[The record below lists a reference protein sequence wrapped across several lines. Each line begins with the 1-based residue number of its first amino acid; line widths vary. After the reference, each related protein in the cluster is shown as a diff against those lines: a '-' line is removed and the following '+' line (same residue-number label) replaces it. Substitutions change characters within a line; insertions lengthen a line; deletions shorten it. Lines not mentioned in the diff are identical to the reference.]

1 MPFDAV
7 FLDAALRELR
17 AQAVCCR
24 IDKVQQPERDTV
36 ILHLRGAC
44 GGGRLLLTASPNHP
58 RIQMTDLPMENPAQ
72 PPMFCMLLRKH
83 LTGARIVSVT
93 QPHLERLADLEL
105 ECTDEMGEQTR
116 KHLILEIMGRNS
128 NLILTD
134 ADGHIIDCLRRVD
147 FALSADRQ
155 VLPGLFY
162 RLPPAQEKLD
172 GFAQTEASLSAL
184 LAEVPGQKQF
194 DRWLLDSFGGFSP
207 LLCRELT
214 CRVFGDVDVDIGAL
228 SEQQRQSAAAAL
240 FRELQ
245 TLQTG
250 EKTPVLL
257 VKDGRP
263 WDFTCIPIRQY
274 GSFVTQQTAESFS
287 QLLDRFYGEHDR
299 QDSLR
304 QKTQT
309 LRKLLTNLRSRT
321 ARKLEL
327 QKKELAD
334 SQDRETLRRRG
345 DIVTANLYAIRR
357 GQTVLRAVD
366 FYDPDMKQTE
376 IHLDPALSPQQ
387 NAAKFYKD
395 YQKAKNAEKI
405 LTEQIEKGGVELEY
419 LGSVLDA
426 LCRAETERDVTAI
439 RQELLDGGYLRQ
451 TDRKKQ
457 MKLPPTKPMSFRSS
471 QGFAIYV
478 GRNNRQNDLLTCKQ
492 AAKNDLWLHVQKIH
506 GSHVIIETGGRPVP
520 DETVTEA
527 MILAAYYSQARDGQ
541 NVPVDYTAVKNVKKP
556 VGSKPGMVIYEHYAT
571 GCVTP
576 DAALAEKLKEH

>member
-7 FLDAALRELR
+7 FLEAALQELR
-17 AQAVCCR
+17 TQAVSCR

-36 ILHLRGAC
+36 ILHLRGAS

-58 RIQMTDLPMENPAQ
+58 RIQMTALPAENPAQ

-83 LTGARIVSVT
+83 LVGARIVSVT
-93 QPHLERLADLEL
+93 QPKLERLVDLEL
-105 ECTDEMGEQTR
+105 DCTDEMGEQTR

-134 ADGHIIDCLRRVD
+134 AGGHIIDCLRRVD
-147 FALSADRQ
+147 FELSASRQ

-162 RLPPAQEKLD
+162 HLPPAQEKLD
-172 GFAQTEASLSAL
+172 GFLQTEESLAAL
-184 LAEVPGQKQF
+184 LTDVPGQKQF
-194 DRWLLDSFGGFSP
+194 DKWLLDTFGGFSP

-214 CRVFGDVDVDIGAL
+214 CRIFGDVDVDVSTL
-228 SEQQRQSAAAAL
+228 SEEKKQTAAAEL

-245 TLQTG
+245 ALEHG

-257 VKDGRP
+257 IKDGRP
-263 WDFTCIPIRQY
+263 WDFTCIPVRQY
-274 GSFVTQQTAESFS
+274 GCFVEQQTAESFS
-287 QLLDRFYGEHDR
+287 QLLDRFYGERDR

-309 LRKLLTNLRSRT
+309 LRKLLTNLQSRA

-327 QKKELAD
+327 QKKELSE

-366 FYDPDMKQTE
+366 FYDPEMRETE
-376 IHLDPALSPQQ
+376 IRLDPALSPQQ
-387 NAAKFYKD
+387 NAAKFYKE
-395 YQKAKNAEKI
+395 YQKAKNAEKM
-405 LTEQIEKGGVELEY
+405 LTEQIEKGSVELDY

-426 LCRAETERDVTAI
+426 LSRAEAERDIAAI

-457 MKLPPTKPMSFRSS
+457 MKLPASKPMTFRSS
-471 QGFAIYV
+471 QGFLIRV
-478 GRNNRQNDLLTCKQ
+478 GRNNQQNDRLTCKES
-492 AAKNDLWLHVQKIH
+492 AKNDVWLHVQKIH
-506 GSHVIIETGGRPVP
+506 GSHVIIETGGAPVP

-527 MILAAYYSQARDGQ
+527 MILAACYSQARDGQ
-541 NVPVDYTAVKNVKKP
+541 NVPVDYTAVKNVRKP
-556 VGSKPGMVIYEHYAT
+556 AGSKPGMVIYDHYAT
-571 GCVTP
+571 GYVTP
-576 DAALAEKLKEH
+576 DAALAEKLKES